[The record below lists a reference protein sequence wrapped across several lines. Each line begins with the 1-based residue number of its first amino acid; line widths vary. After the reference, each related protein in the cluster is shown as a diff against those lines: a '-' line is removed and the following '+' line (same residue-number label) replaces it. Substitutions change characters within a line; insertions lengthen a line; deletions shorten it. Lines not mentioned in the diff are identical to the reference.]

1 MTPLS
6 WICLALTVCNIPVFR
21 YALERWRA
29 SSYEA
34 ILFRREPLGE
44 AERALLRELRRSNA
58 NIEFREVDLTG
69 VPEESD
75 AALWKAQ
82 GDRPLPWVVVRFPD
96 AGPSFP
102 PAWSGRLADLRAEG
116 LLDSPA
122 RREIVRRLLA
132 GDSAVWI
139 FLESGRKEID
149 DAAAEL
155 LKSELERLE
164 KTLKLPVP
172 AEEDPPL
179 LSEVPLKIAFSIL
192 RISASDK
199 DERAFVGLLRAA
211 EPDLRD
217 AEGPVVVPIFGR
229 GRALWPIW
237 DKGIS
242 RVAIEEIG
250 VFLTG
255 ECSCQVKELNPGVD
269 LLFDADWE
277 GSLAMPV
284 RQEPPPPP
292 TPVLGTRPSVEDPS
306 PPPPA
311 APASRS
317 PGLFLW
323 GGALVAALLA
333 VVTGRRLFGRA
344 GS

>member
-1 MTPLS
+1 MTPLAW
-6 WICLALTVCNIPVFR
+6 WILSLALCNIPVFR

-29 SSYEA
+29 SPYEA
-34 ILFRREPLGE
+34 IVFRRATLAE

-58 NIEFREVDLTG
+58 NIDFREVDLAG
-69 VPEESD
+69 VPEAPD

-102 PAWSGRLADLRAEG
+102 PAWAGRLADLRAQG

-122 RREIVRRLLA
+122 RREAARRLLA

-139 FLESGRKEID
+139 LLESGRKETD
-149 DAAAEL
+149 DAAGALLRAEL
-155 LKSELERLE
+155 DRLE

-172 AEEDPPL
+172 AEDDPPL

-192 RISASDK
+192 RIAPSDER
-199 DERAFVGLLRAA
+199 ERAFAALLRAA
-211 EPDLRD
+211 EPELKD
-217 AEGPVVVPIFGR
+217 ATGPVVVPVFGR
-229 GRALWPIW
+229 GRALWPLW

-242 RVAIEEIG
+242 RESIQEAAG
-250 VFLTG
+250 FLTG
-255 ECSCQVKELNPGVD
+255 ACSCQVKELNPGVD
-269 LLFDADWE
+269 LLFDVDWE
-277 GSLAMPV
+277 VSLAAVPPE
-284 RQEPPPPP
+284 EPPPPP
-292 TPVLGTRPSVEDPS
+292 APVLGTRRPVEEPVP

-311 APASRS
+311 SPSR
-317 PGLFLW
+317 LFLW
-323 GGALVAALLA
+323 AGAAVAALLA
-333 VVTGRRLFGRA
+333 VVTGLRLFGRS

>member
-1 MTPLS
+1 
-6 WICLALTVCNIPVFR
+6 
-21 YALERWRA
+21 
-29 SSYEA
+29 
-34 ILFRREPLGE
+34 
-44 AERALLRELRRSNA
+44 LREIRRSNA
-58 NIEFREVDLTG
+58 NIEFREVDLAG
-69 VPEESD
+69 SPEESD
-75 AALWKAQ
+75 AALWKTQ

-102 PAWSGRLADLRAEG
+102 PAWAGRLADLREKG

-132 GDSAVWI
+132 GDSAVWVL
-139 FLESGRKEID
+139 LESGRQETD
-149 DAAAEL
+149 DAAAAL
-155 LKSELERLE
+155 LKDELNRLE

-192 RISASDK
+192 RISASDEG
-199 DERAFVGLLRAA
+199 ERAFAGLLRAA

-217 AEGPVVVPIFGR
+217 AEGPVVIPIFGR

-242 RVAIEEIG
+242 REAIEEIG

-269 LLFDADWE
+269 LLFDVDWE

-284 RQEPPPPP
+284 REEPPPPP
-292 TPVLGTRPSVEDPS
+292 TPVLGTRRPAGE
-306 PPPPA
+306 PPPSAPPA
-311 APASRS
+311 QPFTSSR
-317 PGLFLW
+317 PLLW
-323 GGALVAALLA
+323 AGALVAGLLA